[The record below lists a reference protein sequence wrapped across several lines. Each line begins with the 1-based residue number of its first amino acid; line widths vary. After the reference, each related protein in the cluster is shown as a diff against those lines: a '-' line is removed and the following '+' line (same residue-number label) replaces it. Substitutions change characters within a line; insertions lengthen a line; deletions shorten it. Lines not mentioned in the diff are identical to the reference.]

1 MAALPLPVAIL
12 GDLISGSR
20 KWGHPRWRP
29 EAEGPPFSSTLHNR
43 DRKTRPRSWMTSFPA
58 PPSWIQDGGG
68 GNDVIQD
75 LGRFFR
81 SLLWRWRKMA
91 ALPLPVAILDDL
103 ISGSRKW
110 GHPRWRPEAEGPPF
124 CATATIGV
132 EKTAPGPGWR
142 HFRPRHLGSKMA
154 TVEMTSRGRRD
165 AREDV
170 LQTSASS
177 MSPVEVWLYWKHLIV
192 SLTQALSKWLSELP
206 ACYYAEV
213 ISLHMSKVMK
223 NLRLQQAP
231 TLLFFWFYFF
241 IFLTVLYNSLELLYS
256 TVS

>member
-1 MAALPLPVAIL
+1 MIIKQVINQNKIKRNPGKFQLS
-12 GDLISGSR
+12 SGTTSD
-20 KWGHPRWRP
+20 
-29 EAEGPPFSSTLHNR
+29 SS
-43 DRKTRPRSWMTSFPA
+43 
-58 PPSWIQDGGG
+58 I
-68 GNDVIQD
+68 
-75 LGRFFR
+75 GRVFR
-81 SLLWRWRKMA
+81 SPLRRRRKMA

-103 ISGSRKW
+103 ISCSRKW
-110 GHPRWRPEAEGPPF
+110 GHPRWRPEAEGPPS
-124 CATATIGV
+124 CAAAAIGI
-132 EKTAPGPGWR
+132 EKRAPGPGWR

-154 TVEMTSRGRRD
+154 TAAMTSGGRRD

-170 LQTSASS
+170 LQTSAPS
-177 MSPVEVWLYWKHLIV
+177 MRPVEVWLYWKHLIV

-213 ISLHMSKVMK
+213 ISLHMSKVVK

-231 TLLFFWFYFF
+231 TLLFFWILFYF

>member
-68 GNDVIQD
+68 GNDVWRTSRRPWRRSTDVCPIHESC
-75 LGRFFR
+75 R
-81 SLLWRWRKMA
+81 SLTLLRFK
-91 ALPLPVAILDDL
+91 
-103 ISGSRKW
+103 K
-110 GHPRWRPEAEGPPF
+110 HP
-124 CATATIGV
+124 
-132 EKTAPGPGWR
+132 
-142 HFRPRHLGSKMA
+142 
-154 TVEMTSRGRRD
+154 
-165 AREDV
+165 
-170 LQTSASS
+170 
-177 MSPVEVWLYWKHLIV
+177 IV

-206 ACYYAEV
+206 ACYYVEV
-213 ISLHMSKVMK
+213 ISLHMSKVVK

-231 TLLFFWFYFF
+231 TLLFFFF
-241 IFLTVLYNSLELLYS
+241 LNCTLQ
-256 TVS
+256 

>member
-68 GNDVIQD
+68 GNDVWRTSRRPWRRPTDVCPIHESC
-75 LGRFFR
+75 R
-81 SLLWRWRKMA
+81 SLTLLRFK
-91 ALPLPVAILDDL
+91 
-103 ISGSRKW
+103 
-110 GHPRWRPEAEGPPF
+110 
-124 CATATIGV
+124 
-132 EKTAPGPGWR
+132 
-142 HFRPRHLGSKMA
+142 
-154 TVEMTSRGRRD
+154 
-165 AREDV
+165 
-170 LQTSASS
+170 
-177 MSPVEVWLYWKHLIV
+177 KHLIV

-213 ISLHMSKVMK
+213 DQSAHVESCEKPSTS
-223 NLRLQQAP
+223 AS
-231 TLLFFWFYFF
+231 TYSTFFLFFF
-241 IFLTVLYNSLELLYS
+241 FLTVLYNSLELLYS

>member
-1 MAALPLPVAIL
+1 MSSIGRVFRAPL
-12 GDLISGSR
+12 R
-20 KWGHPRWRP
+20 RR
-29 EAEGPPFSSTLHNR
+29 
-43 DRKTRPRSWMTSFPA
+43 
-58 PPSWIQDGGG
+58 
-68 GNDVIQD
+68 
-75 LGRFFR
+75 
-81 SLLWRWRKMA
+81 RKMA

-103 ISGSRKW
+103 IPSFRFREW
-110 GHPRWRPEAEGPPF
+110 GHPRWRPEAEGPPS
-124 CATATIGV
+124 CASASMGL
-132 EKTAPGPGWR
+132 EKPAPGPGWR
-142 HFRPRHLGSKMA
+142 HFRRRHHGSKMA
-154 TVEMTSRGRRD
+154 AVEMTSGGRRD

-231 TLLFFWFYFF
+231 TLLFFFWILFYFF
-241 IFLTVLYNSLELLYS
+241 F
-256 TVS
+256 

>member
-1 MAALPLPVAIL
+1 MLINLCQKVITKSICLMHIL
-12 GDLISGSR
+12 QCT
-20 KWGHPRWRP
+20 
-29 EAEGPPFSSTLHNR
+29 FSLSAKREYPHGWQVG
-43 DRKTRPRSWMTSFPA
+43 KSS
-58 PPSWIQDGGG
+58 I
-68 GNDVIQD
+68 
-75 LGRFFR
+75 GRFFR

-177 MSPVEVWLYWKHLIV
+177 MSPEVVWLYLDLKSIWSLASPRHYPSDWVSCPLATTRKWSVCTCRKLWKTFDFSKHL
-192 SLTQALSKWLSELP
+192 L
-206 ACYYAEV
+206 Y
-213 ISLHMSKVMK
+213 
-223 NLRLQQAP
+223 
-231 TLLFFWFYFF
+231 FFLILFF